1 MRRFFTRLFFVHF
14 ILIVSF
20 FAALGFIFN
29 PAFKFPFPLV
39 SAVISFSLFLALL
52 QSFLVTRSVFAP
64 LEGMKKELDK
74 LNDKLM
80 NKVQH
85 LAREREEMLAVLTSM
100 VEGVLVINPE
110 EKVVLANAACARM
123 FGWKSGEW
131 NNRPFWEILRHRELL
146 DLFKRALGQGVFEAA
161 ELSIFMPEEKIVHAQ
176 ASPVRTGSGKKPGL
190 VCVLHDITH
199 LKKLEGL
206 HTEFVANV
214 SHELKTP
221 LTSIKGFV
229 ETLLGGALDN
239 PETARHFL
247 TIIDGHAA
255 RLEKLISEL
264 LELARFDSGEIPQQF
279 KPVDVSQLIQ
289 RSRQFLENEIL
300 EKKHQFDVQCP
311 GTLPPVA
318 GDEENLERALS
329 NLIQNAVKFTPSG
342 GKIAVTALEGKNEVH
357 IAVSDNGIGISEDHL
372 PRIFERFYRAD
383 KARSR
388 KEGGTGLGLS
398 IVKHIAEAHGGKV
411 SVESRSGKGSTFT
424 LSIPKY
430 AS

>member
-14 ILIVSF
+14 ILIVAF
-20 FAALGFIFN
+20 FAALGFIFK
-29 PAFKFPFPLV
+29 PDFRFPLPLV

-74 LNDKLM
+74 LNDRLVS
-80 NKVQH
+80 KVQH

-110 EKVVLANAACARM
+110 EKVVLANAASARM

-131 NNRPFWEILRHRELL
+131 NNRPFWEIMRHRELL

-161 ELSIFMPEEKIVHAQ
+161 ELSIFMPEEKIIHAQ

-199 LKKLEGL
+199 LKRLEGL

-229 ETLLGGALDN
+229 ETLLGGALEN
-239 PETARHFL
+239 PDTARHFL

-264 LELARFDSGEIPQQF
+264 LDLARFDSGEIAQQF
-279 KPVDVSQLIQ
+279 RPVDVNQLIQ
-289 RSRQFLENEIL
+289 RCRQFFEKDIL
-300 EKKHQFDVQCP
+300 EKKHQFEVQCP
-311 GTLPPVA
+311 GSMPPVA
-318 GDEENLERALS
+318 GDEEKLERALN

-398 IVKHIAEAHGGKV
+398 IVKHIAETHGGRV
-411 SVESRSGKGSTFT
+411 SVESRSGKGSAFT

-430 AS
+430 AP